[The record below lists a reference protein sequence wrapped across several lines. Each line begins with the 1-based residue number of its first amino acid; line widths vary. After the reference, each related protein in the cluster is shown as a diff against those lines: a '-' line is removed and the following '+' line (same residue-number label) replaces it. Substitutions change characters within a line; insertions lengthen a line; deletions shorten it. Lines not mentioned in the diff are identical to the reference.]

1 MNIENIHNKAIQYCK
16 SYSMDSYNNKMKG
29 HVMWGE
35 LYQKLGVIISKIAAE
50 FLGKEIGERIDSVSE
65 YEEKY
70 QVSRGTIQN
79 AFTYLK
85 EHNAIQ
91 LNHRGHMGTF
101 IVALDYPKLQSLCK
115 FKSLQGI
122 MPLPYS
128 KGYQGIATAVYEAL
142 SDFDI
147 SLVYSRGA
155 TNRIRRV
162 SEGIYQFA
170 ICSKHAAEKAMEDGE
185 NIKVI
190 FDFGPKSYLT
200 KHVVI
205 FRDSKC
211 NQIQEGMRVA
221 YDRNSLDQCEITTI
235 LTKNIKG
242 IKYIDMR
249 ADQTIAAILSGSIDA
264 GVWNYDDILEKG
276 YSNLHMKP
284 IPKEIDISKLSTA
297 VMIIEKDNDALE
309 AMLRKNI
316 DPKRIKKIQAEVK
329 SGKRVPNY

>member
-1 MNIENIHNKAIQYCK
+1 MGYKMEGMTMN
-16 SYSMDSYNNKMKG
+16 
-29 HVMWGE
+29 GE
-35 LYQKLGVIISKIAAE
+35 LYQKLGVIVSKIAAE

-65 YEEKY
+65 YEKKY

-79 AFTYLK
+79 AFTFLK
-85 EHNAIQ
+85 EQNAIQ
-91 LNHRGHMGTF
+91 LKHRGHMGTF
-101 IVALDYPKLQSLCK
+101 IVDVDYPRLQSLCK

-128 KGYQGIATAVYEAL
+128 KGYQGIATALYEEL
-142 SDFDI
+142 SGFDI

-170 ICSKHAAEKAMEDGE
+170 ICSRYAAEKAIEDDE
-185 NIKVI
+185 KVKII
-190 FDFGPKSYLT
+190 FDFGLKSYLT

-221 YDRNSLDQCEITTI
+221 YDKSSLDQCEITTE

-242 IKYIDMR
+242 ITYVDLR
-249 ADQTIAAILSGSIDA
+249 ADQTISALLSGSIDA
-264 GVWNYDDILEKG
+264 GVWNYDDILERG
-276 YSNLHMKP
+276 YSNLNMKP
-284 IPKEIDISKLSTA
+284 IPKEIDLSKLSTA
-297 VMIIEKDNDALE
+297 VLIIGKENEALE
-309 AMLRKNI
+309 AMLHKYI
-316 DPKRIKKIQAEVK
+316 DTKHIKKIQAEVK
-329 SGKRVPNY
+329 AGKRVPNY

>member
-1 MNIENIHNKAIQYCK
+1 M
-16 SYSMDSYNNKMKG
+16 S
-29 HVMWGE
+29 GE
-35 LYQKLGVIISKIAAE
+35 LYQKLGVIVSKMAAE
-50 FLGKEIGERIDSVSE
+50 FLGKEVGERIDSVSE

-70 QVSRGTIQN
+70 KVSRGTIQN

-85 EHNAIQ
+85 EQKAIQ
-91 LNHRGHMGTF
+91 LKHRGHMGTF
-101 IVALDYPKLQSLCK
+101 IDDIDYPKLQSLCRY
-115 FKSLQGI
+115 KSLQGI

-128 KGYQGIATAVYEAL
+128 KGYQGIATALYEEL
-142 SDFDI
+142 SGFDI

-170 ICSKHAAEKAMEDGE
+170 ICSRYAAEKALKE
-185 NIKVI
+185 NENLKIT

-221 YDRNSLDQCEITTI
+221 YDKSSLDQCEITSI

-242 IKYIDMR
+242 IKYVDLR
-249 ADQTIAAILSGSIDA
+249 ADQTIAAILSGTIDA

-284 IPKEIDISKLSTA
+284 IPKEINLSELSTA
-297 VMIIEKDNDALE
+297 VMIIRKENEALE
-309 AMLRKNI
+309 VMLHKYI
-316 DPKRIKKIQAEVK
+316 DEKHVKKIQSEVK